1 MTTWNYEQ
9 SCRGR
14 PQIAIEIRP
23 DRFPRTHT
31 HNQTSNKVPHVII
44 DEEKFQ
50 IYARPAGV
58 FSVVVSAGD
67 FLWLENPETC
77 LDTSN
82 EYSG

>member
-44 DEEKFQ
+44 DEEKFTLGQ
-50 IYARPAGV
+50 PA
-58 FSVVVSAGD
+58 FLVSADD